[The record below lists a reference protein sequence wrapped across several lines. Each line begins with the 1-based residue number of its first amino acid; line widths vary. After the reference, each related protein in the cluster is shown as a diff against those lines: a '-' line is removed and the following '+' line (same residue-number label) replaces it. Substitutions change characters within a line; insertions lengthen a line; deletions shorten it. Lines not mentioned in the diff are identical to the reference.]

1 MPPCLVEIKFLYP
14 LLSSRKFA
22 FLCSM
27 NTGICGVD
35 FFTFFFK
42 IDAISLLFFVS
53 RNLKL

>member
-22 FLCSM
+22 LLCSV

-35 FFTFFFK
+35 YFTFFL